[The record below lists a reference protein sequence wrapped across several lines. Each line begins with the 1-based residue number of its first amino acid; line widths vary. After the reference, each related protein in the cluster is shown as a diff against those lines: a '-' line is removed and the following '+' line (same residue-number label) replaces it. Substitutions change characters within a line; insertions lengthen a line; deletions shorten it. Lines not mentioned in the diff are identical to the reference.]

1 MIYIVEDD
9 QNIQELER
17 YVLESAGHQV
27 QCFSESTSF
36 FAACRTQ
43 LPQLAILDI
52 MLPGEDGL
60 AILRALR
67 SDPRTAALPVMM
79 ATAKNAE
86 MDAVRG
92 LEDGADDYISKPF
105 GVMEFSARVKALLR
119 RSQPAQP
126 AEVLDAGGVH
136 MDLRSRIVTAD
147 GRPVE
152 LTFKEFEL
160 LHMLMRQTGA
170 ACGRGEILHQV
181 WGTDFEGESR
191 TLDMHIRTLR
201 QKLGA
206 AGSHIETVRKVG
218 FRFAP

>member
-27 QCFSESTSF
+27 QCFSESTGF

-67 SDPRTAALPVMM
+67 SDPRTATLPVMM

-119 RSQPAQP
+119 RSRPAQP

-136 MDLRSRIVTAD
+136 MDLRSRTVTSD
-147 GRPVE
+147 GQPVE

-160 LHMLMRQTGA
+160 LHMLMCQAGA
-170 ACGRGEILHQV
+170 ACARTEILSQV

-201 QKLGA
+201 QKLGD